1 MGSGSPPQAPASC
14 ASTGPGGESL
24 LLRSAAPCRVSDSAP
39 GPERQETE
47 SHRSLHLPFS
57 PGLPGFRRS
66 GWAPRAGISP
76 RLPAD
81 TNTSV
86 HGPHRDGQDPEAWS
100 HAAIS
105 VVLGGLREFSSAPG
119 PASDV
124 EDGLVQ
130 LRTSG
135 LLHRLLTDLIPGLGG
150 VPMVAERPAQASL
163 GQATQ
168 PRGAGQRGPQAS
180 GGFWTSREDSGF

>member
-1 MGSGSPPQAPASC
+1 MQAQAQEEKASSSAPPPPVGFLIPPRAPSDRKQNLIVLCTCPSRLGFLDSG
-14 ASTGPGGESL
+14 GPGG
-24 LLRSAAPCRVSDSAP
+24 P
-39 GPERQETE
+39 QEQA
-47 SHRSLHLPFS
+47 F
-57 PGLPGFRRS
+57 LPGS
-66 GWAPRAGISP
+66 QPTLTPVSTGHI
-76 RLPAD
+76 
-81 TNTSV
+81 
-86 HGPHRDGQDPEAWS
+86 RDGQDPEAWS

-105 VVLGGLREFSSAPG
+105 MVLGGLGEFGSAPG
-119 PASDV
+119 PASDG